1 MSTLRNR
8 VNWLERKQPD
18 RRGGAFPAWELLAG
32 ERGLADRWLAER
44 GYMTLVQAVVA
55 GESAPLLMVFALEE
69 WLAARGHADAL
80 AAVEAG
86 ETAPA
91 GLEAEL
97 RERAECDRRQ
107 RVFACMEKALAAGEL
122 PDDADVQA
130 VQG

>member
-1 MSTLRNR
+1 MNALNGRLKR
-8 VNWLERKQPD
+8 LERWQPNV
-18 RRGGAFPAWELLAG
+18 GGSFPGWEMLAG
-32 ERGLADRWLAER
+32 QPPDRWLAER
-44 GYMTLVQAVVA
+44 GYTTLVQAVVA